1 MKIKCLFAALAALSL
16 LACSKETPD
25 SPTVKEPTE
34 YSGTVTVIYQ
44 EAPFDNENI
53 QVTYTPAEDGQTVSI
68 TIHQIRFVPQMPVTI
83 DVIIPDIALQASGE
97 KTLLSCEKTIPL
109 ALGGEYPKYTVT
121 NLEGE
126 LLGDALRFSL
136 NFGKYPTSF
145 SGQRKQD

>member
-1 MKIKCLFAALAALSL
+1 MKIKCLFTALAALSL
-16 LACSKETPD
+16 LACGKENPD
-25 SPTVKEPTE
+25 SPTAAESIE

-44 EAPFDNENI
+44 EEPFDNEDI
-53 QVTYTPAEDGQTVSI
+53 QVTYVPAEDGQTASI
-68 TIHQIRFVPQMPVTI
+68 TIHRIRFVPQMPVTI
-83 DVIIPDIALQASGE
+83 DVTIPDIALQASGE

-126 LLGDALRFSL
+126 VLGNALRFSL